1 MKKMLSS
8 PSFEPEPVRADD
20 TQIKPANPT
29 FHGRC
34 SPGLDLKDRSWVSC
48 IGFQKP
54 VEEPRSRMKTPK
66 PGWTGHI
73 CSAND
78 LHRDHWSD

>member
-1 MKKMLSS
+1 
-8 PSFEPEPVRADD
+8 
-20 TQIKPANPT
+20 
-29 FHGRC
+29 
-34 SPGLDLKDRSWVSC
+34 VSC

-78 LHRDHWSD
+78 LQQRSLVRLINHDI